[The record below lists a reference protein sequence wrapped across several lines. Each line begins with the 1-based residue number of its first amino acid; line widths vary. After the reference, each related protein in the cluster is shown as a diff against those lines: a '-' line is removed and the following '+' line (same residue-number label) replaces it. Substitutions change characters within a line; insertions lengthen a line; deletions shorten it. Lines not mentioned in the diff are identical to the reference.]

1 MSKSLA
7 WLKKLPPVNMP
18 EHLILVKTAEGDE
31 IGNADII
38 WPGDMEQLKAK
49 YECVDLNRIKMLDH
63 HMGLYDSEEL
73 GQVKIREEHLPWNGF
88 CSIATYHFED

>member
-1 MSKSLA
+1 MSKSLN
-7 WLKKLPPVNMP
+7 WLKNLPPVNMP

-31 IGNADII
+31 IGNADHI
-38 WPGDMEQLKAK
+38 WPGDMEQLKTK

-63 HMGLYDSEEL
+63 HLGLYGSKEL

-88 CSIATYHFED
+88 CSIATYHIV

>member
-31 IGNADII
+31 IGNVTSPVLIQ
-38 WPGDMEQLKAK
+38 QLKAK
-49 YECVDLNRIKMLDH
+49 YECVDLNRIRMLDH
-63 HMGLYDSEEL
+63 QMGLYDSEEL
-73 GQVKIREEHLPWNGF
+73 GQVKIREERLPWNGF
-88 CSIATYHFED
+88 CSIATYHLEEA